1 MAVSATTS
9 RVAAKPAASPKSTEK
24 HSRIPLQCSTRGSN
38 AGTVPCRSAA
48 SSRKRRRIDEAGTA
62 IADVQPSGPL
72 PCTATKQRSPVAL
85 PESSPRLVS
94 RECLGSPLVTPRV
107 RHRSK
112 FLASM
117 PVAIPRTEI
126 SHVELTMRNLL
137 QAQLS
142 QVMKEFSC
150 RGEVSGKSSAAEIK
164 EQHLRQWLQCRKQF
178 RRQDLGNL
186 ADVDLRRVFL
196 ALQDASPLK
205 SSLGYR
211 FITPGDNGTWLV
223 SNLKGFKS
231 STVCHL
237 SIKNNVSW
245 HTYVHHYSVN
255 IDDLSDGFVLRVQRV
270 SGTQTHTVQIEKRS
284 RSTEASGSKAWPSGP
299 VTLTTGSNRKSGRIL
314 RRATQLLPAVIMRP
328 VSSASEP
335 RWTLIYLH
343 GMGETAFDNYAEK
356 PHYFHCDA
364 ISLKVVAPTAPFREL
379 GSQDAYWEKVSKS
392 QAAKTGRKWE
402 LKRFNAWFD
411 YLTDNGGKREDKI
424 DQASLAEVREIIHG
438 MIKHEAELLGG
449 RFDRII
455 LGGKSQGCCTALDA
469 LLRFPK
475 QLGGFVGVVGHLLSC
490 TPLSKDSPQHS
501 VPLHFFHE
509 PQDEVHKWSW
519 VKPGLQKLRASG
531 YRVHSRRCKDP
542 EDHGHWVDGIEGRW
556 IRSAITSICDSSEV
570 S

>member
-1 MAVSATTS
+1 M
-9 RVAAKPAASPKSTEK
+9 P
-24 HSRIPLQCSTRGSN
+24 
-38 AGTVPCRSAA
+38 
-48 SSRKRRRIDEAGTA
+48 RKRRRIDEAGTA
-62 IADVQPSGPL
+62 IADVQPSRSL
-72 PCTATKQRSPVAL
+72 LCTTTKQPGTAAL
-85 PESSPRLVS
+85 PESSPRLS
-94 RECLGSPLVTPRV
+94 SQECLGSPLVTPRV
-107 RHRSK
+107 RQRSK
-112 FLASM
+112 TLVSMPVTTSPLAAPRSRLRRKSLASM
-117 PVAIPRTEI
+117 SVATPRTEI
-126 SHVELTMRNLL
+126 SHVELTVSDLL

-142 QVMKEFSC
+142 QLMKEFS
-150 RGEVSGKSSAAEIK
+150 RQGLVSGKLSATEIK

-186 ADVDLRRVFL
+186 ANIDLRKVSL
-196 ALQDASPLK
+196 ALQQASPLK

-211 FITPGDNGTWLV
+211 FIVPGDNGTWLV

-231 STVCHL
+231 STVCKL

-245 HTYVHHYSVN
+245 HTYVHSYSVN
-255 IDDLSDGFVLRVQRV
+255 IVDSSDGFVLRVQRA
-270 SGTQTHTVQIEKRS
+270 SDTQTHTVQIEKRS

-299 VTLTTGSNRKSGRIL
+299 VTLTTGSNRKSGRVL
-314 RRATQLLPAVIMRP
+314 RRASQLLPAVIMRP

-335 RWTLIYLH
+335 RWTLIYFH
-343 GMGETAFDNYAEK
+343 GMGETAFDNYAGK

-364 ISLKVVAPTAPFREL
+364 INLKVIAPTAPFREL

-392 QAAKTGRKWE
+392 QAARTGRKWE

-411 YLTDNGGKREDKI
+411 YLTDHGGKREDKI

-438 MIKHEAELLGG
+438 MIQHEAELLGG

-490 TPLSKDSPQHS
+490 TPLSKESPQHS

-509 PQDEVHKWSW
+509 PQDEVMQWSW

-556 IRSAITSICDSSEV
+556 IRSAVTSICDSSLTG